1 MIVKTLATLVVTG
14 LIATSSSA
22 AFAHEGDGK
31 ERLGEGKRGGGG
43 AVASLVINGTITQSQ
58 ADSFKAAMKTKL
70 DAKFANKLNIV
81 LADLVSKSTL
91 TQAKADAVKS
101 ASKTKKDIRDL
112 VDVGTIT
119 AAEAKSIRTALRAL
133 PKEDI
138 AVIRN
143 EVLAFLVSNNTITQS
158 QSDAIKNAKVGWV
171 TKLVGWVTKSGRH
184 HGADLGT
191 AETASLTY

>member
-31 ERLGEGKRGGGG
+31 GRHGEGKRGGGG
-43 AVASLVINGTITQSQ
+43 VVTSLVTAGTINQLQ
-58 ADSFKAAMKTKL
+58 ADAFKAAMKTKL
-70 DAKFANKLNIV
+70 DAKFATKLNTV
-81 LADLVSKSTL
+81 LADLVSNSTL

-101 ASKTKKDIRDL
+101 ASTTKKDIRDL
-112 VDVGTIT
+112 VEAGIIT
-119 AAEAKSIRTALRAL
+119 SAEAKSIRTSLRAL

-138 AVIRN
+138 TVIRDA
-143 EVLAFLVSNNTITQS
+143 VLVSLVSNNTITQV
-158 QSDAIKNAKVGWV
+158 QSDAIKSAKASWVG
-171 TKLVGWVTKSGRH
+171 KIGRH

-191 AETASLTY
+191 TKTASLTY

>member
-31 ERLGEGKRGGGG
+31 GRHGEGKRGGG
-43 AVASLVINGTITQSQ
+43 AVTSLVTAGTLTQAQ
-58 ADSFKAAMKTKL
+58 ADSFKAAMKTRL
-70 DAKFANKLNIV
+70 DAKFATKLNTV
-81 LADLVSKSTL
+81 LTDLVGKSTL

-112 VDVGTIT
+112 VDAGTIT
-119 AAEAKSIRTALRAL
+119 ASEAKSIHTALRAL
-133 PKEDI
+133 PKEEI
-138 AVIRN
+138 TVIRD
-143 EVLAFLVSNNTITQS
+143 EVLASLVANNTITQA
-158 QSDAIKNAKVGWV
+158 QADAIKAAKAAWV
-171 TKLVGWVTKSGRH
+171 TKLGRH

-191 AETASLTY
+191 AKTASLTY